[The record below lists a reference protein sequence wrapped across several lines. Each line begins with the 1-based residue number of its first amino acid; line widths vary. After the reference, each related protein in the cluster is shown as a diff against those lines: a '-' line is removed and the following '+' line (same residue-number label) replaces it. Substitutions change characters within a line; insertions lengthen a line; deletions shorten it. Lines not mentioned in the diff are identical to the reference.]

1 MIDRGMLEYVLD
13 RVRPQIQAD
22 GGDVKV
28 TRIDDDEGVVYVALQ
43 GACVDCPLSAVTMS
57 QGIERVLVE
66 HVPGVNHVRPDVEE
80 TKVGDQT
87 LEESLMAGIG
97 GGMGGGPMGGPMGGM
112 GADGYRDNPYE
123 DWTDDD
129 DEDDAGDAGA
139 SASGMGVRVTR
150 VSEDGSIVEEGTL
163 KPGE

>member
-1 MIDRGMLEYVLD
+1 MIDRGMLDYVLD

-28 TRIDDDEGVVYVALQ
+28 TRIDDEEGAVYVALQ

-66 HVPGVNHVRPDVEE
+66 HVPGVKHVRPDVEE

-87 LEESLMAGIG
+87 LEESLMAGIAG
-97 GGMGGGPMGGPMGGM
+97 GMAGGMGGGPMGGPMGGM
-112 GADGYRDNPYE
+112 GDDGYRDNPYE
-123 DWTDDD
+123 DWVDDD
-129 DEDDAGDAGA
+129 DDDDDAAADGE
-139 SASGMGVRVTR
+139 SG
-150 VSEDGSIVEEGTL
+150 EGG
-163 KPGE
+163 KA